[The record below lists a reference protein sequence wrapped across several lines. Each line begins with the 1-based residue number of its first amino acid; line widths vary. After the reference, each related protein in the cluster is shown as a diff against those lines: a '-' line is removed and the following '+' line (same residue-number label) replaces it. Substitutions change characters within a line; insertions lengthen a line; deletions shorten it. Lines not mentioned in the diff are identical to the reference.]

1 MGRPL
6 RTASDGLVYHVLN
19 RATAGM
25 TLFED
30 KDDYA
35 ACG

>member
-6 RTASDGLVYHVLN
+6 HTASGGMVYHVLN

-30 KDDYA
+30 KGDYA

>member
-6 RTASDGLVYHVLN
+6 RTASGGMVYHDLI
-19 RATAGM
+19 RATAGI

-30 KDDYA
+30 IGDYA